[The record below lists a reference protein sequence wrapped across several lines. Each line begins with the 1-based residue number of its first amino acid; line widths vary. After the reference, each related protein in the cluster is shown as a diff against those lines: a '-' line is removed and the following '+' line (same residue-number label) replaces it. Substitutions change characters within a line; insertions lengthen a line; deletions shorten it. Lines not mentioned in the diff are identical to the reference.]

1 MASIRGLW
9 IFLGLMMAVSFAILL
24 FVGGQIYRQ
33 MPPIPETVVTT
44 SGDTL
49 FTAEDIQ
56 FGRTVWQS
64 IGGQEVGSIW
74 GHGALLAPDWSADF
88 LHREATALL
97 DILAEQQTGKPFADA
112 GTGQAAAIRA
122 LMIEDIRT
130 NTYRPEAQELVVSD
144 ARAQAIAQ
152 VRAHYTSLFSDS
164 VALHGLREDYAIAEN
179 AIPDL
184 AQREAISTFFFWTSW
199 AAGTNR
205 PGEDYTYTSNW
216 PPEPLIDNRPTDGV
230 VLWSVA
236 SVILLLGAIGGL
248 VWYYAVL
255 HRRDVVKTPPDDDP
269 LLGVEPT
276 PSMRATAKYFWT
288 AIAVFLF
295 QIGLGVITAHY
306 AVEGHDFYGIPISE
320 WIPYAITRTWHI
332 QSAVFWIATAWLGTG
347 LYIAPAASG
356 HEPKFQAL
364 GVNILYAALLLV
376 VVGSMAGEWLAV
388 QREMGLELN
397 FWFGHQGYEYVD
409 LGRFW
414 QTLLFAGL
422 MIWLVL
428 VGRAIWPAL
437 MQPSESR
444 PLVIMLFLSTVAI
457 GLFYAAGFAW
467 GEDTHLAMVEYWRW
481 WVVHLWVEAFFEVF
495 ATAVIALLTV
505 RLGLVRIKTATYA
518 VMFGTVVFLFGGI
531 LGTLHHLYF
540 TATPTSVIAL
550 GAMFSA
556 LEVAPLV
563 LIGYE
568 AYENYTLSKAAKWV
582 ERYKWAILFFVAVAF
597 WNLVGAGLFG
607 FMINPPIALYYVQGL
622 NTTAVHGHA
631 ALFGVYGMLG
641 IGLMLFCLRGVSNPL
656 AWDDGLLK
664 FGFWTL
670 NIGLA
675 AMVVLSL
682 LPVGVMQAAASI
694 SEGYAFARSAEF
706 LQQPIIHFFVWMRV
720 PGDII
725 FAIGGLAIGWF
736 LVKLIAGGLGVQAEP
751 VKAAAVPAE

>member
-1 MASIRGLW
+1 MANVRTLW
-9 IFLGLMMAVSFAILL
+9 IFLAFMLALSFAILL
-24 FVGGQIYRQ
+24 AIGAQIYRE
-33 MPPIPETVVTT
+33 MPPIPGRVVNL

-49 FTAEDIQ
+49 FTADDIQ
-56 FGRTVWQS
+56 KGQQVWQS
-64 IGGQEVGSIW
+64 IGGQELGSIW

-88 LHREATALL
+88 LNREATAVLELL
-97 DILAEQQTGKPFADA
+97 SRDQHGYPFAEL
-112 GTGQAAAIRA
+112 TEGQAASVRA
-122 LMIEDIRT
+122 RMVSDIRT
-130 NTYRPEAQELVVSD
+130 NTYRSDADELVVSD
-144 ARAQAIAQ
+144 VRARAIVQ
-152 VRAHYTSLFSDS
+152 VRTHYDELFG
-164 VALHGLREDYAIAEN
+164 AAPGLEGLREDYAIPNN
-179 AIPDL
+179 AIPDA
-184 AQREAISTFFFWTSW
+184 AQRQALSTFFFWTSW

-216 PPEPLIDNRPTDGV
+216 PPEPLIDNRPTAGIV
-230 VLWSVA
+230 MWSVA
-236 SVILLLGAIGGL
+236 SVILLLAAIGGL

-255 HRRDVVKTPPDDDP
+255 HRRDEVMTPPDDDP
-269 LLGVEPT
+269 LLTVNPT

-295 QIGLGVITAHY
+295 QIGLGVVTAHY
-306 AVEGHDFYGIPISE
+306 AVEGHDFYGIPISD
-320 WIPYAITRTWHI
+320 WIPYAVTRTWHI
-332 QSAVFWIATAWLGTG
+332 QAAIFWIATAWLGTG
-347 LYIAPAASG
+347 LYIAPAVSG

-364 GVNILYAALLLV
+364 GVNILYIALLVV

-388 QREMGLELN
+388 QRELGLELN

-414 QTLLFAGL
+414 QTLLFVGL
-422 MIWLVL
+422 MIWLLL
-428 VGRAIWPAL
+428 VGRAIMPAL
-437 MQPSESR
+437 MRPSETRS
-444 PLVIMLFLSTVAI
+444 LVAMLFASTLAI
-457 GLFYAAGFAW
+457 GLFYGAGFAW

-495 ATAVIALLTV
+495 ATVVIALLTV
-505 RLGLVRIKTATYA
+505 RLGLVRISTATYA
-518 VMFGTVVFLFGGI
+518 VVFGTIVFLFGGI

-540 TATPTSVIAL
+540 TATPTSVIAI
-550 GAMFSA
+550 GAIFSA

-568 AYENYTLSKAAKWV
+568 AFENYNLSKATKWV

-607 FMINPPIALYYVQGL
+607 FMINPPISLYYVQGL
-622 NTTAVHGHA
+622 NLTPVHAHA

-656 AWDDGLLK
+656 AWDDRLLK

-675 AMVVLSL
+675 GMVTLSL
-682 LPVGVMQAAASI
+682 LPIGILQASASI

-720 PGDII
+720 PGDVI
-725 FAIGGLAIGWF
+725 FAVGGLTIGLF
-736 LVKLIAGGLGVQAEP
+736 LIKLVLGGRGPVVQETREALSAAE
-751 VKAAAVPAE
+751 